1 MNNTVN
7 VATCPRCGSFRL
19 KGYVDQKE
27 YTLKSS
33 IQELFEAP
41 KDFFSLGIIGYLK
54 KDMNSKL
61 SNFRDN
67 RCWIC
72 QDCGTAFPMSNH

>member
-7 VATCPRCGSFRL
+7 VTTCPRCGSFRL

-54 KDMNSKL
+54 KDMN
-61 SNFRDN
+61 
-67 RCWIC
+67 
-72 QDCGTAFPMSNH
+72 